1 MFIPDFVAPE
11 GSGYDVAITREKAI
25 AMCEELNIV
34 PIFEKADKPGRL
46 PGEIWSQSIEA
57 GTEVTEG
64 TKIVLKYVP
73 VSKVKV
79 PNFINMTEEEILAGN
94 YNRMFDLRFEIGTE
108 YVEGYEGRVLQQ
120 SLTADTYT
128 TSGSV
133 ITLTIGPEQT
143 LLPPPGDG

>member
-1 MFIPDFVAPE
+1 
-11 GSGYDVAITREKAI
+11 
-25 AMCEELNIV
+25 MCEELNIV
-34 PIFEKADKPGRL
+34 PIFEKASKPGRL

-94 YNRMFDLRFEIGTE
+94 YNRIFYLRFEIGTE

-143 LLPPPGDG
+143 LLRRPVTDKPYRFRLSGSGFCLAFPIFPYC